1 VIRFLSGSSVVLYIF
16 LTCFACV
23 IAVLRS
29 LKYRIQNKVSGD
41 NASIM
46 SAANRN
52 VAAALLT
59 RKTPKEIFVKY
70 YNRIKH

>member
-1 VIRFLSGSSVVLYIF
+1 MKKYVVLYIF

>member
-1 VIRFLSGSSVVLYIF
+1 
-16 LTCFACV
+16 
-23 IAVLRS
+23 
-29 LKYRIQNKVSGD
+29 
-41 NASIM
+41 M

-70 YNRIKH
+70 YTPFSPAGAVAVLIWEMCVLPLQPS